1 MTDERHE
8 IVNVNRGEYE
18 VGREGKLSRS
28 LQTSK
33 TVMSKTS
40 WLSDRELRASNP
52 KINKK
57 TKVESQKPRE
67 KGSC

>member
-40 WLSDRELRASNP
+40 WLSDRELRAA
-52 KINKK
+52 I
-57 TKVESQKPRE
+57 PR
-67 KGSC
+67 